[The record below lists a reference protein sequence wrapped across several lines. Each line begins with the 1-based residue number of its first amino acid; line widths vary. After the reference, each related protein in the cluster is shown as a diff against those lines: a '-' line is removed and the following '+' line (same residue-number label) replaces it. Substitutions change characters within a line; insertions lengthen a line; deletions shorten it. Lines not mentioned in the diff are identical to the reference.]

1 MRLWTIQGIEIYEQL
16 QRDGMAY
23 CTIPAWSDDEKFMKA
38 YHWMADQ
45 MRQRIG
51 EPTIKDIKYPM
62 WAWYQ
67 YNSAKSN
74 KPPRSY
80 LDIQEGISAYMEI
93 EIPDNEVLLSS
104 FTNWHNVLNQW
115 PLTNWKRIDKK
126 TNLLE
131 RETGTQIVNR
141 VNSLHFLLESFDFS

>member
-51 EPTIKDIKYPM
+51 EPPIKDIKYPM
-62 WAWYQ
+62 
-67 YNSAKSN
+67 
-74 KPPRSY
+74 
-80 LDIQEGISAYMEI
+80 
-93 EIPDNEVLLSS
+93 
-104 FTNWHNVLNQW
+104 
-115 PLTNWKRIDKK
+115 
-126 TNLLE
+126 
-131 RETGTQIVNR
+131 
-141 VNSLHFLLESFDFS
+141 